1 MRQMAIFGSAIA
13 LALAS
18 PAQAATYLF
27 TITGDYAA
35 SFALDSSP
43 TPDFVDPGNVFA
55 VAKVPGFADSSN
67 GFADITFFSGA
78 FAGLLISDNGDSFT
92 WLLDAVGDQL
102 YTGTEAAPTFK
113 TGIFALSGLG
123 TPGAF
128 TLRISAVPEPETW
141 GLMIVGLGFAG
152 AAVRRRKPKVSVRY
166 APA

>member
-1 MRQMAIFGSAIA
+1 MAIFGSAIA

-27 TITGDYAA
+27 SITGDYTA
-35 SFALDSSP
+35 SFKLASSP

-78 FAGLLISDNGDSFT
+78 FAGLLISDNGDNFT
-92 WLLDAVGDQL
+92 WLLDAVGPQL
-102 YTGTEAAPTFK
+102 YTGDEAAPTFK
-113 TGIFALSGLG
+113 TGAFALTGLG

-128 TLRISAVPEPETW
+128 TLRIAAVPEPETW
-141 GLMIVGLGFAG
+141 GLMIVGLGLAG
-152 AAVRRRKPKVSVRY
+152 AAMRRGKPRVSVRY
-166 APA
+166 AVA